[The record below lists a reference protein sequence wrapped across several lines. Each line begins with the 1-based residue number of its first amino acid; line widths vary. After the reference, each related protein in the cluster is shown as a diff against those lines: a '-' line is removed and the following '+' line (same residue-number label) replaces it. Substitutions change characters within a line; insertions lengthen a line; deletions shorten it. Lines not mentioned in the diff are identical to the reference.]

1 MPLGFIK
8 RITRRA
14 AAKGVPCKSEEV
26 RFQDLDLPPPLLR
39 AVADLGF
46 KTCMPIQARALPP
59 ACEGHNVAGRAQTGT
74 GKTAA
79 FLIATFSRFL
89 REAEHRAHRPGT
101 PRALV
106 LAPTRELV
114 VQIIKDAHDLGK
126 HCPFRC
132 LAVFGGT
139 DYEKQQRALRSGS
152 VDLVA
157 ATPGRLLDFK
167 RRGVLNLGHV
177 EVLIIDEADR
187 MLDMGF
193 IPDVRSIIR
202 SLPAKDRRQTM
213 LFSATLT
220 KEVMRLASQ
229 WMPDPV
235 VVEVEPEQVAVE
247 SVEPILY
254 SVTAK
259 DKFTLLYNLL
269 QRPDLKRVLVFGNRR
284 DSTQALADNLRR
296 YGVDC
301 ELLSGAVHQDK
312 RMRILEKFRDGAVR
326 VLVATDVAG
335 RGLHIDDVTHVVN
348 YDFPYEPED
357 YVHRI
362 GRTGRAGA
370 SGVAISFACE
380 DESFI
385 IPDIEA
391 YIGRPLACRQP
402 GEDLLVP
409 PPRPTRPAQR
419 RSSGRPFGRR
429 DGRKR
434 S

>member
-1 MPLGFIK
+1 MPLGLIK
-8 RITRRA
+8 RIALRA
-14 AAKGVPCKSEEV
+14 AGKDRPQETAGIS
-26 RFQDLDLPPPLLR
+26 FGQLDLPPQIVH
-39 AVADLGF
+39 AVSELGF
-46 KTCMPIQARALPP
+46 KVCMPVQAKALPP
-59 ACEGHNVAGRAQTGT
+59 AIEGRNVAGRAQTGT

-79 FLIATFSRFL
+79 FLIAVFTRFL
-89 REAEHRAHRPGT
+89 RSPERRSRRRAT

-106 LAPTRELV
+106 IAPTRELV
-114 VQIIKDAHDLGK
+114 VQIIKDAHDLGR

-132 LAVFGGT
+132 IAVYGGT
-139 DYEKQQRALRSGS
+139 DFEKQRRDLGAGP

-167 RRGVLNLGHV
+167 RRGVLNLGHI
-177 EVLIIDEADR
+177 EVLVIDEADR

-193 IPDVRSIIR
+193 IPDVRRIIR
-202 SLPAKDRRQTM
+202 SLPPRERRQTM

-247 SVEPILY
+247 SVEPVLY
-254 SVTAK
+254 TVTAR
-259 DKFTLLYNLL
+259 DKFALLFNLL
-269 QRPDLKRVLVFGNRR
+269 KLPEMQRVLVFGNRR
-284 DSTQALADNLRR
+284 DSTHALADRLRR
-296 YGVDC
+296 HGVSC
-301 ELLSGAVHQDK
+301 ELLSGAVHQNK
-312 RMRILEKFRDGAVR
+312 RQRVLEQFREGTVK

-335 RGLHIDDVTHVVN
+335 RGLHIEDVTHVVN

-385 IPDIEA
+385 IPEIEE
-391 YIGRPLACRQP
+391 YIGCRLACRQP
-402 GEDLLVP
+402 EERLLAP
-409 PPRPTRPAQR
+409 PPRPAGSSQRKSRRDRPR
-419 RSSGRPFGRR
+419 GRR
-429 DGRKR
+429 RR
-434 S
+434 

>member
-1 MPLGFIK
+1 MPLAFIK
-8 RITRRA
+8 SIAQRVVGAGRRQQA
-14 AAKGVPCKSEEV
+14 DGTPFSK
-26 RFQDLDLPPPLLR
+26 LDLPPQIMR
-39 AVADLGF
+39 AVSELGF
-46 KTCMPIQARALPP
+46 RTCMPIQAMALPP
-59 ACEGHNVAGRAQTGT
+59 AIEGRNVAGRAQTGT

-79 FLIATFSRFL
+79 FLIAMFTRFL
-89 REAEHRAHRPGT
+89 RSPERRSHHRAT

-106 LAPTRELV
+106 IAPTRELV
-114 VQIIKDAHDLGK
+114 VQIIKDAHDLGR

-132 LAVFGGT
+132 LAVYGGT
-139 DYEKQQRALRSGS
+139 DFEKQRRDLSAGT

-167 RRGVLNLGHV
+167 RRGDLNLGHV
-177 EVLIIDEADR
+177 EVLVIDEADR

-193 IPDVRSIIR
+193 IPDVRRIIR
-202 SLPAKDRRQTM
+202 SLPSKERRQTM

-220 KEVMRLASQ
+220 KEVMRLAAQ

-247 SVEPILY
+247 SVEPVIY
-254 SVTAK
+254 TVAVR
-259 DKFTLLYNLL
+259 DKFALLFNLL
-269 QRPDLKRVLVFGNRR
+269 KRPDMQRVLIFGNRR
-284 DSTQALADNLRR
+284 DSTHALADKLRR
-296 YGVDC
+296 HGVAC
-301 ELLSGAVHQDK
+301 ELLSGAVHQNK
-312 RMRILEKFRDGAVR
+312 RQRVLEQFRDGSVS

-335 RGLHIDDVTHVVN
+335 RGLHIENVTHVVN

-385 IPDIEA
+385 IPEIEK
-391 YIGRPLACRQP
+391 YIGGRLACRQP
-402 GEDLLVP
+402 GKELLAS
-409 PPRPTRPAQR
+409 PPRPAGA
-419 RSSGRPFGRR
+419 SGRKPRYRGARGRR
-429 DGRKR
+429 RG
-434 S
+434 